1 MRPNHLKSR
10 LGAGGWSAG
19 AIIPVAD
26 EQLVE
31 VVALAGFGHIMIDC
45 EHGNMSI
52 RETESLVR
60 AAEAAGISSTVRVPV
75 NQEDVILR
83 HLDTGV
89 QGVVVPGVET
99 GEDAERAVHA
109 AMYHPYGARGLA
121 GTRAAQ
127 YGLAG
132 SLRDYVVEA
141 NEQML
146 VICLIENIRALDHLS
161 DILAVPG
168 VGAITIGPADL
179 SQSMGRPGDRT
190 HPDVRR
196 AIDEIIR
203 RSVEAGVP
211 VGVNSPTGE
220 DAVAAY
226 RQGARMFSVS
236 PWALLAQAGRSYL
249 EPLLSLGQNDSGDAM
264 R

>member
-10 LGAGGWSAG
+10 LAEGGWSAG

-60 AAEAAGISSTVRVPV
+60 AAEAAGIASTVRVPA

-89 QGVVVPGVET
+89 QGVVIPGVET
-99 GEDAERAVHA
+99 AEDAERAVHA
-109 AMYHPYGARGLA
+109 AFYHPIGARGLA

-127 YGLAG
+127 YGVATN
-132 SLRDYVVEA
+132 LRDYVVQA

-146 VICLIENIRALDHLS
+146 VICLIENIKALDHLS
-161 DILAVPG
+161 EILAVPG
-168 VGAITIGPADL
+168 VGALSIGPADL
-179 SQSMGRPGDRT
+179 SQSMGRPGERN
-190 HPDVRR
+190 HPDVTT
-196 AIDEIIR
+196 AINEIIR

-211 VGVNSPTGE
+211 VGVNSPTGD
-220 DAVAAY
+220 DALAAY

-236 PWALLAQAGRSYL
+236 PWALLAGAGRSYL
-249 EPLLSLGQNDSGDAM
+249 EPLASVEQA
-264 R
+264 